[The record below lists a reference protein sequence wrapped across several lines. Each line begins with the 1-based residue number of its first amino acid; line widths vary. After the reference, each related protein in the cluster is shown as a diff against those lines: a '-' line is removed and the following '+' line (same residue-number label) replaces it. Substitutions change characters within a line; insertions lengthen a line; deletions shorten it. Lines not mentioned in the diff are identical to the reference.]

1 MILADVYCIV
11 RRTVK
16 ITEEAPVVT
25 LKRPL
30 AYDNAYAH
38 AVEVTLINDDDTPA
52 DLTGAGVVATML
64 RADGRGVS
72 PINGTITG
80 NIAQVILPPACYVV
94 PGRIKLTVNLAKPT
108 SPAGVDAFSASTAY
122 SKGDLVVVN
131 GVVYR
136 FTDDHPQ
143 GEWTGTDATPDS
155 TVRTIIW
162 VEGTAE
168 RNTSAEMV
176 DPGSSYGIT
185 AAIGEANA
193 AAASATQAASLATQA
208 AQEATEAADH
218 SVQYNSTQ
226 TLTTAQKATA
236 RANIGLSA
244 VDDGNGNITF
254 S

>member
-1 MILADVYCIV
+1 MADVYCIV

-38 AVEVTLINDDDTPA
+38 AVEVTLLNDNGTPA
-52 DLTGAGVVATML
+52 DLTGAGVVASML
-64 RADGRGVS
+64 RADGKGVF
-72 PINGTITG
+72 PINGTIAG
-80 NIAQVILPPACYVV
+80 NIAQVILPPSCYVV
-94 PGRIKLTVNLAKPT
+94 PGRIKLTVNLVKPT
-108 SPAGVDAFSASTAY
+108 PADGVTVFSPDDDYT
-122 SKGDLVVVN
+122 KGSIVAVN

-143 GEWTGTDATPDS
+143 GEWTGEDAVPDS
-155 TVRTIIW
+155 TIRTILW

-168 RNTSAEMV
+168 RNTSNELV

-185 AAIGEANA
+185 AAIGGANA
-193 AAASATQAASLATQA
+193 AAASATQAAQLATQA

-236 RANIGLSA
+236 RSNIGLSA

>member
-1 MILADVYCIV
+1 MADVYCIV

-72 PINGTITG
+72 PISGTITG
-80 NIAQVILPPACYVV
+80 NIAQVIFPPACYVV

-108 SPAGVDAFSASTAY
+108 SPAGVDAFSTSTAY

-155 TVRTIIW
+155 TVRTILW
-162 VEGTAE
+162 VEGRAE
-168 RNTSAEMV
+168 RNTSDVIV

-193 AAASATQAASLATQA
+193 AAASATQAAT
-208 AQEATEAADH
+208 
-218 SVQYNSTQ
+218 
-226 TLTTAQKATA
+226 
-236 RANIGLSA
+236 RANAAAERAEQYGDFIEE
-244 VDDGNGNITF
+244 DTDGIVFIT
-254 S
+254 

>member
-1 MILADVYCIV
+1 MADVYCIV

-38 AVEVTLINDDDTPA
+38 AVEVTLLNDDDTPA

-64 RADGRGVS
+64 RADGRGVF

-143 GEWTGTDATPDS
+143 GEWTGTDAVPDS
-155 TVRTIIW
+155 TIRTILW
-162 VEGTAE
+162 VDGTAE
-168 RNTSAEMV
+168 RNTSKELV

-185 AAIGEANA
+185 
-193 AAASATQAASLATQA
+193 
-208 AQEATEAADH
+208 AADH

-236 RANIGLSA
+236 RSNIGLSA